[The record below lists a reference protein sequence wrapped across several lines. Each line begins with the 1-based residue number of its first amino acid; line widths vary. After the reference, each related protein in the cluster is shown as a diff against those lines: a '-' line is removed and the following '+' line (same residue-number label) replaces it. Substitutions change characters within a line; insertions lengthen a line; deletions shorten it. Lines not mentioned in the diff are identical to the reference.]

1 MDKSTSSLPDAFY
14 KKACSY
20 KSLKIHKKTHLLESL
35 FNKVAGPQTFNFHCR
50 CKFTCEFFKNTFF
63 TEHVRKTAFVDL
75 PISGVKLKVQ
85 FFLVSHSLKKKII
98 EEEGLHIRVKLRSWC
113 LKHAFCLIKQQNCW
127 KVGWTNLIKLFKV
140 KPYAMKIIFQNL
152 WILIQQIEMIFL
164 IYYYCISSNKR
175 THPTVFT

>member
-1 MDKSTSSLPDAFY
+1 MTIFFFKESGNRKTKTFNLNPLMDKSTSSLPDALY
-14 KKACSY
+14 EKVRSY
-20 KSLKIHKKTHLLESL
+20 KFLKIYKKTHLLESL

-75 PISGVKLKVQ
+75 PISGIKLKVQ

-113 LKHAFCLIKQQNCW
+113 LKHAFCLIKHN
-127 KVGWTNLIKLFKV
+127 KIVEKLD
-140 KPYAMKIIFQNL
+140 
-152 WILIQQIEMIFL
+152 E
-164 IYYYCISSNKR
+164 
-175 THPTVFT
+175 PT